1 MRILVV
7 EDNEDLLRSIVRF
20 LKKEGFTV
28 DESTDGDE
36 GLDLALDN
44 HYDCIVLD
52 IMLPGVDGFEFVQTL
67 RESQIETPVLMLTA
81 LDAVD
86 DKVKGLSSGADD
98 YLTKPFDF
106 RELLARIKSLIR
118 RHNLTK
124 GEEIVF
130 KDLKL
135 NSRSRQATV
144 RDELIRL
151 SKKEFDLLETLLRNP
166 GITFSRDELIERVW
180 ENEKEIRSN
189 VVDVYVLYL
198 RNKLKPYG
206 YDKYIETVPGLGY
219 RFHKG

>member
-1 MRILVV
+1 MKILVV
-7 EDNEDLLRSIVRF
+7 EDNKDLLRSIERF
-20 LKKEGFTV
+20 LTKEGYSV
-28 DESTDGDE
+28 DTSTDGDE
-36 GLDLALDN
+36 GLDLALEN

-52 IMLPGVDGFEFVQTL
+52 VMLPNVDGFEFVQTL

-86 DKVKGLSSGADD
+86 DKVRGLASGADD

-118 RHNLTK
+118 RSNLTK
-124 GEEIVF
+124 GEEVIF
-130 KDLKL
+130 KDLRL
-135 NSRSRQATV
+135 NSRTRQVKIKDETV
-144 RDELIRL
+144 KL
-151 SKKEFDLLETLLRNP
+151 SKREFDLLEIFLRNP
-166 GITFSRDELIERVW
+166 EVTFSRDELIEKVW

-206 YDKYIETVPGLGY
+206 YDKYIETVAGLGY
-219 RFHKG
+219 RFHRE

>member
-1 MRILVV
+1 MKILVV
-7 EDNEDLLRSIVRF
+7 EDNQDLLRSVVRF
-20 LKKEGFTV
+20 LTKEGYSV

-36 GLDLALDN
+36 GLDMALEN
-44 HYDCIVLD
+44 RYDCIVLD
-52 IMLPGVDGFEFVQTL
+52 VMLPGVDGFEFVQTL
-67 RESQIETPVLMLTA
+67 RENQIETPVLMLTA

-118 RHNLTK
+118 RSNLTK
-124 GEEIVF
+124 GEEVVF
-130 KDLKL
+130 KDLRL
-135 NSRSRQATV
+135 NSRTRQV
-144 RDELIRL
+144 KIKDEIVKL
-151 SKKEFDLLETLLRNP
+151 SKREFDLLELFLRNP
-166 GITFSRDELIERVW
+166 DLTFSRDELIERVW

-206 YDKYIETVPGLGY
+206 YDKHIETVAGLGY
-219 RFHKG
+219 RFHRE

>member
-1 MRILVV
+1 MKILVV
-7 EDNEDLLRSIVRF
+7 EDNEDLLKSIVRF
-20 LKKEGFTV
+20 LKKEGYSV
-28 DESTDGDE
+28 DESTNGDE
-36 GLDLALDN
+36 GLDLALEN

-52 IMLPGVDGFEFVQTL
+52 VMLPGVDGFEFVQTL

-118 RHNLTK
+118 RSNLTK

-130 KDLKL
+130 KDLVL
-135 NSRSRQATV
+135 NSRTRQV
-144 RDELIRL
+144 KVKDEIIKL
-151 SKKEFDLLETLLRNP
+151 SKREFDLLELFLRNP
-166 GITFSRDELIERVW
+166 EATFSRDELIERVW

-198 RNKLKPYG
+198 RNKLKSYG
-206 YDKYIETVPGLGY
+206 YDKYVETVPGLGY

>member
-7 EDNEDLLRSIVRF
+7 EDNEDLLKSVVRF
-20 LKKEGFTV
+20 LTKEGYAV
-28 DESTDGDE
+28 DQSTDGDE

-52 IMLPGVDGFEFVQTL
+52 VMLPGVDGFEFVQTL
-67 RESQIETPVLMLTA
+67 RESQVETPVLMLTA

-135 NSRSRQATV
+135 NSKSRQAVV
-144 RDELIRL
+144 RDELIKL
-151 SKKEFDLLETLLRNP
+151 SKKEFDLLETFLRNP

-198 RNKLKPYG
+198 RNKLRPYG

>member
-1 MRILVV
+1 MKILVV
-7 EDNEDLLRSIVRF
+7 EDNEDLLKSIVRF
-20 LKKEGFTV
+20 LKKEGYSV
-28 DESTDGDE
+28 DESTNGDK
-36 GLDLALDN
+36 GLDLALEN

-52 IMLPGVDGFEFVQTL
+52 VMLPGVDGFEFVQTL

-118 RHNLTK
+118 RSNLTK

-130 KDLKL
+130 KDLVL
-135 NSRSRQATV
+135 NSRTRQV
-144 RDELIRL
+144 KIKDEIIKL
-151 SKKEFDLLETLLRNP
+151 SKREFDLLELFLRNP
-166 GITFSRDELIERVW
+166 EATFSRDELIERVW

-198 RNKLKPYG
+198 RNKLKSYG
-206 YDKYIETVPGLGY
+206 YDKYVETVPGLGY

>member
-7 EDNEDLLRSIVRF
+7 EDNEDLLKSVVRF
-20 LKKEGFTV
+20 LTKEGYVV
-28 DESTDGDE
+28 DQSTDGDE

-44 HYDCIVLD
+44 YYDCIVLD
-52 IMLPGVDGFEFVQTL
+52 VMLPGVDGFEFVQTL
-67 RESQIETPVLMLTA
+67 RESQVETPVLMLTA

-130 KDLKL
+130 KDLRL
-135 NSRSRQATV
+135 NSRSRQAVV
-144 RDELIRL
+144 RDELIKL

>member
-1 MRILVV
+1 MKILVV
-7 EDNEDLLRSIVRF
+7 EDNQDLLRSVVRF
-20 LKKEGFTV
+20 LTKEGYSV

-36 GLDLALDN
+36 GLDMAFEN
-44 HYDCIVLD
+44 RYDCIVLD
-52 IMLPGVDGFEFVQTL
+52 VMLPGVDGFEFVQAL
-67 RESQIETPVLMLTA
+67 RENQIQTPVLMLTA

-118 RHNLTK
+118 RSNLTK
-124 GEEIVF
+124 GEEVVF
-130 KDLKL
+130 KDLRL
-135 NSRSRQATV
+135 NSRTRQV
-144 RDELIRL
+144 KIKDEIVKL
-151 SKKEFDLLETLLRNP
+151 SKREFDLLELFLRNP
-166 GITFSRDELIERVW
+166 DLTFSRDELIERVW

-206 YDKYIETVPGLGY
+206 YDKHIETVAGLGY
-219 RFHKG
+219 RFHGE

>member
-1 MRILVV
+1 MKILVV
-7 EDNEDLLRSIVRF
+7 EDNEDLLKSIVRF
-20 LKKEGFTV
+20 LKKEGYNV

-36 GLDLALDN
+36 GLDLALEN
-44 HYDCIVLD
+44 HYDCVVLD
-52 IMLPGVDGFEFVQTL
+52 VMLPGIDGFEFVQTL

-118 RHNLTK
+118 RSNLTK

-130 KDLKL
+130 KDLIL
-135 NSRSRQATV
+135 NGRTRQV
-144 RDELIRL
+144 KIKDEVIKL
-151 SKKEFDLLETLLRNP
+151 SKREFDLLELFLRNP
-166 GITFSRDELIERVW
+166 EATFSRDELIERVW

-198 RNKLKPYG
+198 RNKLKPHG
-206 YDKYIETVPGLGY
+206 YDKYVETVPGLGY